1 MENPMIEIK
10 QELIEWVENID
21 DLETIQAILD
31 LKNSQEPSFVVSD
44 IQSEYAVKDD
54 FEERFA
60 KGLTLEESKKRTF
73 DFIENLPWK
82 K

>member
-31 LKNSQEPSFVVSD
+31 LKNSQEPSCVVSD

>member
-10 QELIEWVENID
+10 QELIEWVKNTD

-31 LKNSQEPSFVVSD
+31 LKNSQEPSCVVSD

-60 KGLTLEESKKRTF
+60 KGMTSKEFRRRITQHI
-73 DFIENLPWK
+73 DSLPWEK
-82 K
+82 

>member
-1 MENPMIEIK
+1 MENPIIEIK

-31 LKNSQEPSFVVSD
+31 LKNSQEPSCVVSD

>member
-1 MENPMIEIK
+1 MIEIK

>member
-1 MENPMIEIK
+1 MKNPIIEIK
-10 QELIEWVENID
+10 QELIEWVKNTD

>member
-1 MENPMIEIK
+1 MENPIIEIK
-10 QELIEWVENID
+10 QELIEWVKNTD

-31 LKNSQEPSFVVSD
+31 LKNSQEPSCVVSD

-60 KGLTLEESKKRTF
+60 KGLTLEESKKRTI
-73 DFIENLPWK
+73 DFIENFPWK

>member
-10 QELIEWVENID
+10 QELIEWVKNIE

>member
-1 MENPMIEIK
+1 MENPIIEIK
-10 QELIEWVENID
+10 QELIEWVKNTD

>member
-10 QELIEWVENID
+10 QELIEWVKNID

-44 IQSEYAVKDD
+44 IQS
-54 FEERFA
+54 
-60 KGLTLEESKKRTF
+60 
-73 DFIENLPWK
+73 
-82 K
+82 

>member
-1 MENPMIEIK
+1 MENPIIEIK
-10 QELIEWVENID
+10 QELIEWVKNTD

-31 LKNSQEPSFVVSD
+31 LKNSQEPSCVVSD